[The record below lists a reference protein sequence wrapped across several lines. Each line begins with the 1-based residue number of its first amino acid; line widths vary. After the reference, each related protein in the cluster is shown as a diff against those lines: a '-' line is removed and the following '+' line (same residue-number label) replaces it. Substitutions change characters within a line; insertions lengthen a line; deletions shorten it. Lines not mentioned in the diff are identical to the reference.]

1 MHLISNTPLL
11 DNTQS
16 LHYNL
21 TMSIK
26 EYFSPKDLEEAA
38 DLALN
43 SSLPA
48 RFFAGGTDIMIQ
60 MMGEKTPQTRLISL
74 KDIDSLKEISRNRY
88 GEIFIGAMVSHAELA
103 RNPMIKKYLPALAQA
118 SGMVGSPSIRNM
130 GTIGGNVC
138 NASPS
143 ADTAPPLMAYGAE
156 ILVWRS
162 GGEKRAPIE
171 DFFRGPSENILEKG
185 DILRGFFLRPGQ
197 EKIACYEK
205 LGIRK
210 ALEIGIVNVCVAIS
224 IDGGG
229 SCERLRIALGSVAP
243 TPIRAK
249 EAEKILEG
257 KKISRD
263 LVSQVIETTMGEV
276 RPISDIRASA
286 KYRRYIVGVLVGEA
300 FSRLIDLGSG
310 RDAG

>member
-1 MHLISNTPLL
+1 MAIEEYYSPT
-11 DNTQS
+11 S
-16 LHYNL
+16 LVQ
-21 TMSIK
+21 
-26 EYFSPKDLEEAA
+26 AA
-38 DLALN
+38 QLVAD
-43 SSLPA
+43 SRLPA

-60 MMGEKTPQTRLISL
+60 MMGEKTAQTRLISL
-74 KDIDSLKEISRNRY
+74 KNIDSLKEISRNRD

-130 GTIGGNVC
+130 GTIGGNIC

-143 ADTAPPLMAYGAE
+143 ADTAPPLMAYEAE

-162 GGEKRAPIE
+162 GGEKRAQIE

-185 DILRGFFLRPGQ
+185 DILRGFFLRPEP

-210 ALEIGIVNVCVAIS
+210 ALEIGIVNVCVAMS

-229 SCERLRIALGSVAP
+229 RCQRLKIALGSVAP
-243 TPIRAK
+243 TPMRAK

-263 LVSQVIETTMGEV
+263 LVSQVIETTVGEA

-286 KYRRYIVGVLVGEA
+286 EYRRYMVGVLVEEA
-300 FSRLIDLGSG
+300 LSRLIDLGSG

>member
-1 MHLISNTPLL
+1 MAIEEYYSPT
-11 DNTQS
+11 S
-16 LHYNL
+16 LVQ
-21 TMSIK
+21 
-26 EYFSPKDLEEAA
+26 AA
-38 DLALN
+38 QLVAD
-43 SSLPA
+43 SRLPA

-60 MMGEKTPQTRLISL
+60 MMGEKTAQTRLISL
-74 KDIDSLKEISRNRY
+74 KNIDSLKEISRNRD

-130 GTIGGNVC
+130 GTIGGNIC

-143 ADTAPPLMAYGAE
+143 ADTAPPLMAYEAE

-162 GGEKRAPIE
+162 GGEKRAQIE

-185 DILRGFFLRPGQ
+185 DILRGFFLRPEP

-210 ALEIGIVNVCVAIS
+210 ALEIGIVNVCVAMS

-229 SCERLRIALGSVAP
+229 RCQRLKIALGSVAP
-243 TPIRAK
+243 TPMRAK

-263 LVSQVIETTMGEV
+263 LVSQVIETTVGEA

-286 KYRRYIVGVLVGEA
+286 EYRRDMVGVLVGEA
-300 FSRLIDLGSG
+300 LSRLIDLGSG